1 MAFPETRV
9 KTLHLQSELWL
20 LCKNEHSENKKKLLE
35 MKNLEQKCKLSTQG
49 IEVKEIFEKAE
60 QEGRDR
66 K

>member
-1 MAFPETRV
+1 MAFPER
-9 KTLHLQSELWL
+9 SENIAFTKWTL
-20 LCKNEHSENKKKLLE
+20 LCKKEHSKNKKKLLE

-49 IEVKEIFEKAE
+49 IEVKEMFEKAE

>member
-9 KTLHLQSELWL
+9 KTLHLQSELCL